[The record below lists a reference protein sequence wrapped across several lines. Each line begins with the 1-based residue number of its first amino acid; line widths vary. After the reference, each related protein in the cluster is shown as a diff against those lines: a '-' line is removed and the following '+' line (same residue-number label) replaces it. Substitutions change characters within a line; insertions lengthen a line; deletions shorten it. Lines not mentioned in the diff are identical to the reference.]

1 MRKATSLRAD
11 LSRWIVFHQKVKYFN
26 SFRLQHFPY
35 EEWKKIN
42 LDFLWV
48 NAGSVGLACDS
59 LLWYN
64 WNCINEFETF
74 DKIFIRTFLNLIYY
88 QEYSIKKS
96 SLGFMLRI
104 KTVIHSIRWKLNL
117 INIDVKTELETPRRN
132 VNNFPARHKHVKLYN
147 N

>member
-48 NAGSVGLACDS
+48 NAGSAGLACDS
-59 LLWYN
+59 LLGNN

-96 SLGFMLRI
+96 SIAFMLRI
-104 KTVIHSIRWKLNL
+104 KTAPPEYSLKADSHKFRCKNRA
-117 INIDVKTELETPRRN
+117 DETSARN
-132 VNNFPARHKHVKLYN
+132 ANNSSAWQ
-147 N
+147 